1 MKYYFIY
8 SAGGGAGDWNGIKRI
23 WVDKMPTILKK
34 RVLLKFGDLFFNHA
48 SLSRLIKPTLW
59 DNIIDIR
66 SWLSNAV
73 NDPFVKTRTRVLLD
87 SGTSKIVNFIAHN
100 NSSSPNKIIEEFHN
114 IVNKFKI
121 LEKYAKVVES
131 SNIDEA
137 VTFDV
142 PNPFKIRTQSEITAT
157 AFFNERHHN
166 ILIKRSAEYSNKLYL
181 LLGNNQTRLLTII
194 NGLWSI
200 SQVNTFFRLLNYKP
214 KKIAIA
220 GLTRTGKLIPS
231 IIKKINNIIP
241 FNNLEMIHF
250 LGCGGLDN
258 SRYIKNI
265 YNGDNISVDNST
277 PMNRAIDGN
286 TTGTSQSGYFDYLLC
301 KLHRIKPDTINE
313 IISLHNQYLTPIY
326 NTQELKIILDKILLH
341 QKGHSSVR
349 TYDARAQLS
358 LHNHDVFRINAL

>member
-8 SAGGGAGDWNGIKRI
+8 SAGGGAGDWNGVKRI
-23 WVDKMPTILKK
+23 WRDKMPTILKE

-48 SLSRLIKPTLW
+48 SLSTLIKPTLW
-59 DNIIDIR
+59 NNVTDMR

-73 NDPFVKTRTRVLLD
+73 NDPFVMSGTRILLD

-114 IVNKFKI
+114 IVNKLKI
-121 LEKYAKVVES
+121 LEKYAKVIES

-142 PNPFKIRTQSEITAT
+142 PNPFKIRTQSKITAT
-157 AFFNERHHN
+157 AFFNDSHHN

-181 LLGNNQTRLLTII
+181 LLGNNQTRLLTIV
-194 NGLWSI
+194 NGLWSVFQI
-200 SQVNTFFRLLNYKP
+200 NTFLRMLNYRP
-214 KKIAIA
+214 KKIAVA
-220 GLTRTGKLIPS
+220 GLTRTGKLMTD
-231 IIKKINNIIP
+231 IIKKLNNIIP
-241 FNNLEMIHF
+241 FNNLDMIHF

-258 SRYIKNI
+258 SKYIKNI

-286 TTGTSQSGYFDYLLC
+286 TMGTSQSGYFDYVQH
-301 KLHRIKPDTINE
+301 KLHRIKPVTINE
-313 IISLHNQYLTPIY
+313 IISLHNQYPTPIY
-326 NTQELKIILDKILLH
+326 TTTELKIILDKILLH
-341 QKGHSSVR
+341 QSGHSSVR

-358 LHNHDVFRINAL
+358 LHNHDVFRVNAL